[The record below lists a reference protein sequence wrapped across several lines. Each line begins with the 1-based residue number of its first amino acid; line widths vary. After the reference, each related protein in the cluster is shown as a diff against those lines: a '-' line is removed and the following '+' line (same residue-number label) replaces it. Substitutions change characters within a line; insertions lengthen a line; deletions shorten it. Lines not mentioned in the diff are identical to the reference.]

1 VFKKQTSKYFR
12 TFIAFSLL
20 STLVYFTT
28 SNSNA
33 VTVGVRT
40 DGGTTLQVDL
50 ATSQTI
56 AANATSVV
64 FNFSSN
70 IRRPSTNWSDSDLI
84 AVEVAL
90 TAGTGDTAGSDTAPV
105 DRTAGCRVDLSSST
119 SSGVFG
125 SSAVPNTVFVLN
137 DYTQQVS
144 LQGTIQNVVDALQFV
159 QVSCTNA
166 SDLVGKYVRVGA
178 VPTIG
183 SATCTDTSNDGVS
196 VTCSNLFYVF
206 STNHYYRVVQAASA
220 RTIAQFFT
228 KAANMTIP
236 VNGRTKTDST
246 IHGWVSTLT
255 TRDEILVTNAT
266 YLSAAN
272 EPRMIG
278 TTDSGA
284 TWNWN
289 NNWGTRPTGVAAT
302 CTTEEGGFRW
312 LGPDNWCE
320 LVPSYNLSGG
330 VARGSTSQYW
340 RLSNGLWEHGTLES
354 HTINFGSATRPASPF
369 LAANAVNT
377 NGYNVY
383 HSWHTPTNS
392 APSEPNFSGDF
403 IYQGYSSGAD
413 PGWDD
418 AGESDGGGGEP
429 SGPVNQVSFTV
440 EFCSGTTN
448 NTCTPEDDAVDSIQ
462 LKYDQTI
469 SISTAPA
476 EGASETNQNNTFTAS
491 TTSGL
496 VLSFASGDTSVCT
509 VSSASAASGTSVTVT
524 LLTSNANC
532 AITVSQA
539 GDTNYNP
546 ATSVTRTFLS
556 LFGRIVS
563 CSGVGALQNGG
574 FENLPVTTSNVATSQ
589 NNSTD
594 YVWHGYVNPTYYA
607 EPRQFLFLGS
617 ANSNKTTKIS
627 SWNSSIVG
635 SDDGVDEGWVE
646 IQRQVSNYAHDGT
659 ASNVEA
665 YWDKYNPS
673 PAEGDYFAEL
683 NAKVE
688 MGLYQDIST
697 IPGTTIRWSIKH
709 RGRSFFG
716 ADVMKVKIGSTSSQS
731 EQTSLQRKLQDSSNL
746 WGTPTYNNNSFTNV
760 STISDELATGWTIYT
775 GSYTVPAGQTTSRF
789 IFESVSGDIAASIG
803 NFLDDIIFSPLIAC
817 PATFTVVKGRTVD
830 LNPFDLD
837 NDGSGAGADTDGSSF
852 GWNDAFVSSTGL
864 SASAGSVSRTTFGG
878 VSNRAI
884 RYVAPSTTGQQT
896 IDFTITNPQG
906 DTSSSR
912 MTINVVEEASVR
924 NINSLPIDPQ
934 ATSYSLRSFTI
945 DAGPEAVLAC
955 INSASDSSGTI
966 SNSILVF
973 DVGNIGTTDTTYT
986 ISPNTVTITGDR
998 SDNMTLTGSLSAV
1011 NSIIGGLQVTRV
1023 GGTRFTSNQY
1033 VRIRS
1038 VPSVT
1043 VGQLNCANALAS
1055 ADRTL
1060 TLRPLELT
1068 RTKSAIVTVN

>member
-1 VFKKQTSKYFR
+1 MKKQNHKFLR
-12 TFIAFSLL
+12 TFLAFCTL
-20 STLVYFTT
+20 STLIYFTT
-28 SNSNA
+28 ANSNA
-33 VTVGVRT
+33 VTVGVRS
-40 DGGTTLQVDL
+40 DGGTTLQVEL

-56 AANATSVV
+56 AANATSID
-64 FNFSSN
+64 FNLSSN
-70 IRRPSTNWSDSDLI
+70 IRRPSTGWSNSDLI

-90 TAGTGDTAGSDTAPV
+90 TAGTGATAGTDTAPV
-105 DRTAGCRVDLSSST
+105 DRTAGCRVDLSSSI

-125 SSAVPNTVFVLN
+125 SNAFPNTTVTVLN

-144 LQGTIQNVVDALQFV
+144 LQGTIQNVIDALQFV
-159 QVSCTNA
+159 RVSCTNA

-183 SATCTDTSNDGVS
+183 SATCTDTSNDGIS
-196 VTCSNLFYVF
+196 VTCSDLFYVF
-206 STNHYYRVVQAASA
+206 STNHYYRVVRAASV

-236 VNGRTKTDST
+236 VNGRTKTGST

-266 YLSAAN
+266 VLSASN
-272 EPRMIG
+272 EERMIG
-278 TTDSGA
+278 TTDTGA

-289 NNWGTRPTGVAAT
+289 NDSWGTRPTGVAAT
-302 CTTEEGGFRW
+302 CTTAEGGFRW

-330 VARGSTSQYW
+330 VGRGSTSRYW
-340 RLSNGLWEHGTLES
+340 RLSNGLWEHGTQAS
-354 HTINFGSATRPASPF
+354 HTIDFGSSTRPASPF
-369 LAANAVNT
+369 LAADAVNT

-383 HSWHTPTNS
+383 HSWHTPLGS
-392 APSEPNFSGDF
+392 APNEPNFSGDF

-418 AGESDGGGGEP
+418 AGESDGGGEA
-429 SGPVNQVSFTV
+429 SGGVNPMQFTA

-448 NTCTPEDDAVDSIQ
+448 NTCTPQDDAVDSIQ

-476 EGASETNQNNTFTAS
+476 EGESVTTQTRTFTAS

-496 VLSFASGDTSVCT
+496 ALSYASGDTSVCT

-524 LLTSNANC
+524 LLTANANC

-539 GDTNYNP
+539 GNTNYNP

-556 LFGRIVS
+556 LFGRVVS

-574 FENLPVTTSNVATSQ
+574 FEIPTISGSTIRDDASIASDPDRVSWLTTATDHKLEFWRSGFQ
-589 NNSTD
+589 G
-594 YVWHGYVNPTYYA
+594 V
-607 EPRQFLFLGS
+607 
-617 ANSNKTTKIS
+617 S
-627 SWNSSIVG
+627 S
-635 SDDGVDEGWVE
+635 
-646 IQRQVSNYAHDGT
+646 
-659 ASNVEA
+659 
-665 YWDKYNPS
+665 
-673 PAEGDYFAEL
+673 AEGDQFAEL
-683 NAKVE
+683 NANQFA
-688 MGLYQDIST
+688 GLYQDIST
-697 IPGTTIRWSIKH
+697 LPGTVIRWSLQHRGRDGTESIRVLIGTNSGTTTYTSSTGATYSIPGTFSPATGVSATK
-709 RGRSFFG
+709 G
-716 ADVMKVKIGSTSSQS
+716 ATTTNNIADGTSA
-731 EQTSLQRKLQDSSNL
+731 
-746 WGTPTYNNNSFTNV
+746 WGTWS
-760 STISDELATGWTIYT
+760 S
-775 GSYTVPAGQTTSRF
+775 SYSVPAGQTTTRF
-789 IFESVSGDIAASIG
+789 LFISHNPGASSNTTG
-803 NFLDDIIFSPLIAC
+803 NFLDDIKFSPLIAC

-837 NDGSGAGADTDGSSF
+837 NDGSGAGADTDSSSF

-945 DAGPEAVLAC
+945 DAGPDAVLAC

-966 SNSILVF
+966 SNSVLVF

-998 SDNMTLTGSLSAV
+998 SDNMTLTGNLSAV

-1023 GGTRFTSNQY
+1023 GGSRFTTNQY